1 MRIVYLGLCLVT
13 VAACSTDVKSVEA
26 PARAQDVAA
35 ARAPTFEVPKTRL
48 KRVSLKAG
56 ESAFGQGMRA
66 GELRL
71 MSGGRWVVVK
81 NWAKA
86 QEGRGSA
93 ALVDAKTGA
102 VEAVEQWIALA
113 PDLSSGV
120 FQAQGKLWLLDAQT
134 GERRA
139 LDASLRKDNR
149 SELHEGHSGD
159 FNYGRAVSYSRAG
172 DVMSV
177 ILPGDKAVKLLR
189 LGQETG
195 AALAAP
201 DGELIWRAEPSED
214 GGLRIWTVKQP
225 SDFEQSAGPRR
236 GAEGLCGTAIRHMMQ
251 ERRVQAKAWR
261 WGRSGWSLVDEK
273 SVGTSSRAKV
283 FAGKWRWRYDDGPTF
298 YQDISGGH
306 GHVIEGCGSSAQ
318 ALPATQGRFALFEC
332 EGERKYLYDFEQGRR
347 HELPT
352 ALISL
357 DHFNARYG
365 FDHGGEQWA
374 AIGQMSKTQPLTMST
389 IGRLRLSDAKIE
401 WLVQDVLSRFGEDG
415 RRVYDYWSD
424 ASNQSAAL
432 TSQGFALMNL
442 ASGQVLTAP
451 LQELGDAKHII
462 AIPTLGAYAVSE
474 KPVLSQVA
482 NGCVLVH
489 DDASPPAED
498 SGFGLGPWQVR
509 CP

>member
-13 VAACSTDVKSVEA
+13 VAACSTDVKPVEA

-48 KRVSLKAG
+48 KRVTLKPNAA
-56 ESAFGQGMRA
+56 AFGQGMRA

-81 NWAKA
+81 SWAKA
-86 QEGRGSA
+86 QEDVWSA
-93 ALVDAKTGA
+93 ALVDAKTGE
-102 VEAVEQWIALA
+102 VEAVEQWVALA

-120 FQAQGKLWLLDAQT
+120 FRAQGKLWLLDAQT

-139 LDASLRKDNR
+139 LDASLRQDKR
-149 SELHEGHSGD
+149 SELHEGLSA

-177 ILPGDKAVKLLR
+177 ILPGDKSAQLLR

-195 AALAAP
+195 AALDAP

-236 GAEGLCGTAIRHMMQ
+236 GAEGLCGTAIHHMTQ
-251 ERRVQAKAWR
+251 DRRVQAKAWR
-261 WGRSGWSLVDEK
+261 WSQSGWSVVDDK
-273 SVGTSSRAKV
+273 SVGTSRAKL
-283 FAGKWRWRYDDGPTF
+283 FADKWLWRYDEGPTF
-298 YQDISGGH
+298 YQDASGAH
-306 GHVIEGCGSSAQ
+306 GHVIEGCGSSAH
-318 ALPATQGRFALFEC
+318 ALPATQGRFAFFEC
-332 EGERKYLYDFEQGRR
+332 EGQRKYLYDFEQGRR
-347 HELPT
+347 HELPPSM
-352 ALISL
+352 IPL
-357 DHFNARYG
+357 DHFNPRYG
-365 FDHGGEQWA
+365 FDHSGAQWA
-374 AIGQMSKTQPLTMST
+374 AIGQLSNAQPTTMSA
-389 IGRLRLSDAKIE
+389 IGRLRLSDAKVE
-401 WLVQDVLSRFGEDG
+401 WLVQDALSRFGEDG
-415 RRVYDYWSD
+415 QRVYDYWPD
-424 ASNQSAAL
+424 APNQSAAL

-451 LQELGDAKHII
+451 LQELGDAKHVI

-498 SGFGLGPWQVR
+498 AGFGRGPWQVR